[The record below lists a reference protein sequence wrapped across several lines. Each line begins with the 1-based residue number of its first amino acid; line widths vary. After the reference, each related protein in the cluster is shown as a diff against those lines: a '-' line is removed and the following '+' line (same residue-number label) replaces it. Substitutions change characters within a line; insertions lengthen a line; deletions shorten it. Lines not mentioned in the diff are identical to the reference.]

1 MASPVSTRTVGQT
14 LRQAAGR
21 LVDSDSPDLDA
32 ELLLADVLGLERPGL
47 LARLRDPF
55 PDDAGPAF
63 QALVD
68 RRVAGEPV
76 AYILGRAWF
85 HGLSFEVSPAV
96 LIPRPET
103 ELLVDWGLACLQD
116 RDRHLPAARVLD
128 VGTGSGAVIVA
139 LAAAW
144 RDRFPAAAGR
154 PEPRWQAVDLSAAA
168 LEVATAN
175 AQRSV
180 PEATIAFVCAD
191 LWPEPVDVTFDLV
204 LANLPY
210 VGLDEADLLAR
221 DVRDHEPHE
230 ALFAGPDGLD
240 CIRRLV
246 ADLPRRLA
254 PGGAVGLE
262 VGWKQA
268 EAVARLLAE
277 ALPGVAVEIR
287 KDLAGIGRLVCGRV
301 PGGGGL
307 VWTADLASGR

>member
-14 LRQAAGR
+14 LRQAAER

-32 ELLLADVLGLERPGL
+32 ELLLAEVLGLERPGL

-55 PDDAGPAF
+55 PDDAGPVF
-63 QALVD
+63 QVLVD
-68 RRVAGEPV
+68 RRAAGEPV

-103 ELLVDWGLACLQD
+103 ELLVDWGLACLEG
-116 RDRHLPAARVLD
+116 RDQNLPAAHVLD

-144 RDRFPAAAGR
+144 RDRYPPAAGR

-168 LEVATAN
+168 LSIAAAN
-175 AQRSV
+175 ARRLV
-180 PEATIAFVCAD
+180 PEAAITFARAD
-191 LWPEPVDVTFDLV
+191 LWPEPIAATYDLI

-210 VGLDEADLLAR
+210 VGLDEAELLAR

-246 ADLPRRLA
+246 ADLPLRLA

-268 EAVARLLAE
+268 ERVARLLE
-277 ALPGVAVEIR
+277 VALPGVAVEIHQ
-287 KDLAGIGRLVCGRV
+287 DLAGIGRVVCGRLSDD
-301 PGGGGL
+301 GGSAR
-307 VWTADLASGR
+307 TADLA

>member
-1 MASPVSTRTVGQT
+1 MASPVSTMTVGQT

-21 LVDSDSPDLDA
+21 LVNSDSPDLDA
-32 ELLLADVLGLERPGL
+32 ELLLAEVLGLERPGL

-63 QALVD
+63 RVLVD
-68 RRVAGEPV
+68 RRAAGEPV

-85 HGLSFEVSPAV
+85 HGLSFGVNPAV

-103 ELLVDWGLACLQD
+103 ELLVDWGLACLEGRDQD
-116 RDRHLPAARVLD
+116 LPAARVLD

-144 RDRFPAAAGR
+144 RDRYPAAAGR
-154 PEPRWQAVDLSAAA
+154 PEPCWQAVDLSTAA
-168 LEVATAN
+168 LDVAMAN
-175 AQRSV
+175 ARRLV
-180 PEATIAFVCAD
+180 PEATIAFMCAD
-191 LWPEPVDVTFDLV
+191 LWPQPIAATYDLI

-230 ALFAGPDGLD
+230 ALFAGSDGLD

-246 ADLPRRLA
+246 ADLPQRLA

-268 EAVARLLAE
+268 EAVAGLLAE
-277 ALPGVAVEIR
+277 ALPGVTVEVR
-287 KDLAGIGRLVCGRV
+287 TDLAGIGRLVCGRV
-301 PGGGGL
+301 PGGGGSA
-307 VWTADLASGR
+307 WMADLALGR

>member
-1 MASPVSTRTVGQT
+1 MTGETQRATVGQS

-32 ELLLADVLGLERPGL
+32 ELLLAEVLGLERPGL

-103 ELLVDWGLACLQD
+103 ELLVDWGLACLED
-116 RDRHLPAARVLD
+116 RDRHQPAARVLD

-144 RDRFPAAAGR
+144 RDRFPPAAGR
-154 PEPRWQAVDLSAAA
+154 PEPGWQAVDLSSAA
-168 LEVATAN
+168 LDLAMAN
-175 AQRSV
+175 ARRLV
-180 PEATIAFVCAD
+180 PEATIAFMCAD
-191 LWPEPVDVTFDLV
+191 LWPQPIATTFDLI

-210 VGLDEADLLAR
+210 VGLHEAGLLAR
-221 DVRDHEPHE
+221 DVRDHEPNA

-246 ADLPRRLA
+246 ADLPGRLA

-268 EAVARLLAE
+268 DGVAGLLAE

-301 PGGGGL
+301 PDGRSSA
-307 VWTADLASGR
+307 WTADLASGR